1 MPETL
6 QEYFSS
12 RGVQMRVDREASMIR
27 GVKVLGLESRNG
39 RVYSAAALEAAA
51 PLYEGAKVNVNHPR
65 GNPAAPRDYQ
75 DRLGV
80 VRNVQWRDGEGLFGD
95 LHFNPKHAL
104 AEQLAWDAEHAAEN
118 VGFSHNVQ
126 ARVTRQHDRATV
138 EAIIK
143 VNSVDLVADPATTHG
158 LFEHNADTMSSAT
171 PQVSLQEATGEQLAT
186 LRPDL
191 VANLREQ
198 VEGELRAA
206 RGELDRLRG
215 VEAVATKRQQIQRL
229 LSEHALPSLDA
240 TDRWSRSIVS
250 EAFVAALFD
259 AKSEAALRQ
268 LIEDRTRL
276 IESVRGASDQPRL
289 ARHAPLSREQAM
301 FGERD
306 LEPMDTAAFVRAIA
320 IKN

>member
-12 RGVQMRVDREASMIR
+12 RGVQMRVDREASIIR

-39 RVYSAAALEAAA
+39 RVYSAAALQAAV

-65 GNPAAPRDYQ
+65 GNPTSPRDYQ
-75 DRLGV
+75 DRLGM
-80 VRNVQWRDGEGLFGD
+80 VRNVLWREGEGLFGD

-104 AEQLAWDAEHAAEN
+104 AEQLVWDAEHAVDN

-126 ARVTRQHDRATV
+126 ARVTRQNDRASV

-158 LFEHNADTMSSAT
+158 LFEHNGEAAPQAAT
-171 PQVSLQEATGEQLAT
+171 VTLTEANSEQLAAW
-186 LRPDL
+186 RPDL
-191 VANLREQ
+191 VATIREQ
-198 VEGELRAA
+198 VDGELRTALA
-206 RGELDRLRG
+206 ELDRLRA
-215 VEAVATKRQQIQRL
+215 VEAVAIKRQQIQRL
-229 LSEHALPSLDA
+229 LTEYALPSLDA
-240 TDRWSRSIVS
+240 TDGWSRSIVS
-250 EAFVAALFD
+250 EAFVAALCD
-259 AKSEAALRQ
+259 AKSEAALRH

-276 IESVRGASDQPRL
+276 IESVRATSDQPRL
-289 ARHAPLSREQAM
+289 KRHAPISREQAM
-301 FGERD
+301 FRERD